1 MTAAGFPHSDT
12 PGSQLGCQL
21 PRAYRRLQRPSS
33 ALDAKASTMC
43 PLQLAKH
50 KHSTKTTKTH
60 TTKTNTHTKTPSTTQ
75 TPTQKREPVLP
86 GNCAGDARVHYPE
99 IKYQEANSPQTN
111 PSGPAGSD
119 VSEPQQ
125 CAREPTPPAAHPVPH
140 HQQHR
145 QAAPPAAVLE
155 DKATHRA
162 VIRRRL
168 HYPNT
173 TNATEHS
180 PVKPGC
186 VLLRK
191 EVIQPHLPV
200 RLPCYDFVPIASPTF
215 DGSLHKG
222 WATGFGCCRLS

>member
-60 TTKTNTHTKTPSTTQ
+60 TTKTNTHTHHTPPPDNPHT
-75 TPTQKREPVLP
+75 REKP
-86 GNCAGDARVHYPE
+86 GWGHSDAGDARVHYPE
-99 IKYQEANSPQTN
+99 IKQPEATSPT
-111 PSGPAGSD
+111 
-119 VSEPQQ
+119 
-125 CAREPTPPAAHPVPH
+125 RTPPGPRVLMSQNPNS
-140 HQQHR
+140 
-145 QAAPPAAVLE
+145 VLE
-155 DKATHRA
+155 TRPPTRTPRSTHPTDKQQGCSTSRTRTRRPD
-162 VIRRRL
+162 VRRRL

-173 TNATEHS
+173 TNNPAEHS
-180 PVKPGC
+180 PAAASHKPGGC

-215 DGSLHKG
+215 DHSLPLRG
-222 WATGFGCCRLS
+222 